1 MDTTPD
7 AEMICP
13 LPLYNCTFSGVW
25 TGPEGAIFEHSVRT
39 PMVKA
44 VLNKELK

>member
-1 MDTTPD
+1 MMLLYGMNYT
-7 AEMICP
+7 
-13 LPLYNCTFSGVW
+13 LPLYSCKFSGVW